1 MSNGNVQIVINVVGN
16 AEQSINAISQNAV
29 TATAKVN
36 NFSESMAKIRDAGLA
51 FEAVNN
57 MFGRLTSTLD
67 QCTSANN
74 IQQEAE
80 AKLARVMRNTM
91 GATDEEIQSIKDLAS
106 AQQQLGVIGD
116 EVQLAGAQ
124 ELGTYLSETESL
136 QKLLPVMNDMLAQ
149 QYGLNASQEQ
159 AVTIGSMMGKVMEG
173 QVGALSRYGYKF
185 DEAQEQI
192 LKYGTEAERVET
204 LAEVIGQSVGGMN
217 EALAAT
223 PEGQIKQVDN
233 NLGDI
238 QERIG
243 ALWVKVKADLMPT
256 VEKVMNLASNIIG
269 YIEDHQTVFATL
281 ATVIGTVVLVVKS
294 WVFVQGI
301 LNVLLTANPIG
312 IIIILV
318 AALIAAIVA
327 VVSKTK
333 GWGETWGNLMEY
345 LKLTFKQAGAEL
357 HKKWLEVEDFFI
369 TGFETIAKGWYKVQ
383 SLWDSEGA
391 TEGLAKIEEQRNK
404 RLEAIAEVQNKIDEL
419 NQARHDIDIWQVKWK
434 ESDEKGEDGLAGTI
448 KGLAAGKGEHGLAGT
463 MDGLMSAVNAGL
475 GGGGSKELDSTLGK
489 SVTATATGGTRNTT
503 VNINLGKMVE
513 SINFNGGFGENAGD
527 IERKFEELFLR
538 VLYMA
543 QNA

>member
-1 MSNGNVQIVINVVGN
+1 MSNGNVQFVINVVGN

-29 TATAKVN
+29 TATTKVN

-80 AKLARVMRNTM
+80 TKLARVMLNTM

-124 ELGTYLSETESL
+124 ELGTYLSKTESL

-233 NLGDI
+233 SLGDI

-269 YIEDHQTVFATL
+269 YIEDHQTVFAAL
-281 ATVIGTVVLVVKS
+281 AAVIGTIVVAVKG
-294 WVFVQGI
+294 WVLVQGI
-301 LNVLLTANPIG
+301 LNAVLTANPIG
-312 IIIILV
+312 VIILLV

-327 VVSKTK
+327 VVSKTQ

-345 LKLTFKQAGAEL
+345 LKLTFEQCGAWL
-357 HKKWLEVEDFFI
+357 HKKWLEIENFFV
-369 TGFETIAKGWYKVQ
+369 TGFETIAEGWYKVQ
-383 SLWDSEGA
+383 SLWDSDGA
-391 TEGLAKIEEQRNK
+391 AEGLARIEEQRNR
-404 RLEAIAEVQNKIDEL
+404 RLEAIAEVQDKIDEL

-475 GGGGSKELDSTLGK
+475 GGGGSKELDSALDK
-489 SVTATATGGTRNTT
+489 SVTATAMGGTRNTT

-513 SINFNGGFGENAGD
+513 SINFNGSVGENAGD

>member
-1 MSNGNVQIVINVVGN
+1 MSNGNVQFVINVVGN

-80 AKLARVMRNTM
+80 AKLARVMLNTM

-124 ELGTYLSETESL
+124 ELGTYLSKTESL

-256 VEKVMNLASNIIG
+256 VEKVMNLVNNVIG
-269 YIEDHQTVFATL
+269 YIEDHQTLFATL
-281 ATVIGTVVLVVKS
+281 AAVIGTIVVVVKG
-294 WVFVQGI
+294 WVLVQGI
-301 LNVLLTANPIG
+301 LNAVLAANPIG
-312 IIIILV
+312 VVIILV

-345 LKLTFKQAGAEL
+345 LKLTFEQCGAWL
-357 HKKWLEVEDFFI
+357 HKKWLEIENFFM
-369 TGFETIAKGWYKVQ
+369 TGFETIAEGWYKVQ
-383 SLWDSEGA
+383 ALWDSEGA
-391 TEGLAKIEEQRNK
+391 GEGLARIEEQRSK
-404 RLEAIAEVQNKIDEL
+404 RLEAIVEAQGKIDEL
-419 NQARHDIDIWQVKWK
+419 RQARQDIDIWQVKWK
-434 ESDEKGEDGLAGTI
+434 EFDEKS
-448 KGLAAGKGEHGLAGT
+448 KPGLAGT
-463 MDGLMSAVNAGL
+463 MEGLMGAANGGL
-475 GGGGSKELDSTLGK
+475 GGGGSKELDATLDK
-489 SVTATATGGTRNTT
+489 SVSATATGGTRNTT

-513 SINFNGGFGENAGD
+513 SINFSGGYDENEQDMEQRLASMLARILGMAETTAG
-527 IERKFEELFLR
+527 
-538 VLYMA
+538 
-543 QNA
+543 